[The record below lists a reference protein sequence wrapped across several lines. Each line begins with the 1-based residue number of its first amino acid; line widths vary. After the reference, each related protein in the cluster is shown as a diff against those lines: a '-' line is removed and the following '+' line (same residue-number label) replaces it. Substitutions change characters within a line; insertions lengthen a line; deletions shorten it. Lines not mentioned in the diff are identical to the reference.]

1 MLFST
6 RTIEKPH
13 LSTKSGIFDADAPS
27 GVRTDL
33 VLYGKSVESIIV
45 NGKKLTGGLDYSTSG
60 SQIMLNESWLK
71 TLTNGNYTLTYTF
84 SDGNT
89 DTFAL
94 TVKNVKSSHTHSY
107 TAKVTKEA
115 TCTTDGKRIYTCTC
129 GDKYTET
136 IPATGHSE
144 SAWIIDKAA
153 TATENGSKHTEC
165 TTCGKVIKTEVI
177 PATGEVSDKKETV
190 IFTGSAKTSGWG
202 QAITLSTTKEGGS
215 FDSSVI
221 EKDGYWHIAVYNT
234 TAEQIADLEA
244 AEGVLSTQ
252 MISIDENDVFR
263 ITLKNPDEV
272 YEFASRYL
280 SETTEYSYHTELL
293 SYLGIS
299 QSESIKS
306 LIMGIAAALLLI
318 IAVGAISLIYNAF
331 AISVSER
338 TKELGLLS
346 SIGATQKDIRTIVY
360 SEALLLGT
368 VAIPIGI
375 VLGLLT
381 SWALL
386 DIFGA
391 YMGKVLYV
399 NIGMRLHINGWL
411 LMITAIFGY
420 LLVLLSAG
428 VPARAASK
436 ISIIGNLKGEKGVMK
451 VKCSN
456 FTSSAENLLAKR
468 TIKREKK
475 AFRAITFSLAISIF
489 LFVSANAFSLYMLSF
504 VEAERKNIGYDLR
517 MNYSMEFGTKEF
529 DELYSFVKSQ
539 DGIDEV
545 GWFAESPSH
554 FHSVLLDSEWI
565 TDSYRGSD
573 WATLKESSELYKA
586 PFYIFI
592 ISNERYSE
600 FLSQNGL
607 KNDNSVYASAFYDEI
622 DEDSKST
629 SFPILKDGS
638 YHADVRYMSEA
649 ASERLSQDI
658 NANPNDRFDY
668 ENYYDTFFS
677 VNFTVGNY
685 DFPLEFRPNYGGI
698 SILIPESRMPEFNAE
713 ITSKEIMIQSPNYAN
728 IQKNTTDYL
737 TSVGLAED
745 VSIFSSAES
754 YESQR
759 NFAAMIKLFSTSFLI
774 LLTVISCA
782 NVFNVITT
790 RLNMRKRE
798 FAVLRSVGMT
808 VNKLFAMLCIENLRN
823 GLLAI
828 LIGGISSLPLCYL
841 IYKSIVVGAV
851 IDFVFP
857 LGAFVI
863 SSLAMFLIMF
873 LTSLYGL
880 WKIKNG
886 DIIADVRNDFV

>member
-1 MLFST
+1 MGVCIKLAT
-6 RTIEKPH
+6 RSLRKN
-13 LSTKSGIFDADAPS
+13 KG
-27 GVRTDL
+27 RTL
-33 VLYGKSVESIIV
+33 
-45 NGKKLTGGLDYSTSG
+45 
-60 SQIMLNESWLK
+60 
-71 TLTNGNYTLTYTF
+71 
-84 SDGNT
+84 
-89 DTFAL
+89 
-94 TVKNVKSSHTHSY
+94 
-107 TAKVTKEA
+107 
-115 TCTTDGKRIYTCTC
+115 
-129 GDKYTET
+129 
-136 IPATGHSE
+136 
-144 SAWIIDKAA
+144 
-153 TATENGSKHTEC
+153 
-165 TTCGKVIKTEVI
+165 
-177 PATGEVSDKKETV
+177 
-190 IFTGSAKTSGWG
+190 
-202 QAITLSTTKEGGS
+202 ITLMGIVLSVLMVCTVLTLLNS
-215 FDSSVI
+215 MLDSAIDSII

-263 ITLKNPDEV
+263 ITLKNPGEV

-411 LMITAIFGY
+411 LMMTAIFGY

-790 RLNMRKRE
+790 SLNMRKRE

-823 GLLAI
+823 QYHCGKLSDMSSGLCTFSNDCICTAAFHTFCK
-828 LIGGISSLPLCYL
+828 CYGCNDRDNFD
-841 IYKSIVVGAV
+841 SGCFPVCH
-851 IDFVFP
+851 VF
-857 LGAFVI
+857 LRASG
-863 SSLAMFLIMF
+863 SC
-873 LTSLYGL
+873 G
-880 WKIKNG
+880 
-886 DIIADVRNDFV
+886 NDFDAFLHDNLSNFF

>member
-1 MLFST
+1 MGVCIKLAT
-6 RTIEKPH
+6 RSLRKNKGRTLITLMGIV
-13 LSTKSGIFDADAPS
+13 LS
-27 GVRTDL
+27 
-33 VLYGKSVESIIV
+33 VLMV
-45 NGKKLTGGLDYSTSG
+45 
-60 SQIMLNESWLK
+60 
-71 TLTNGNYTLTYTF
+71 
-84 SDGNT
+84 
-89 DTFAL
+89 
-94 TVKNVKSSHTHSY
+94 
-107 TAKVTKEA
+107 
-115 TCTTDGKRIYTCTC
+115 CT
-129 GDKYTET
+129 
-136 IPATGHSE
+136 
-144 SAWIIDKAA
+144 
-153 TATENGSKHTEC
+153 
-165 TTCGKVIKTEVI
+165 
-177 PATGEVSDKKETV
+177 
-190 IFTGSAKTSGWG
+190 IFTLLNSMLDSA
-202 QAITLSTTKEGGS
+202 I
-215 FDSSVI
+215 DSII
-221 EKDGYWHIAVYNT
+221 EKDGNWHIAVYNT

-411 LMITAIFGY
+411 L
-420 LLVLLSAG
+420 
-428 VPARAASK
+428 
-436 ISIIGNLKGEKGVMK
+436 
-451 VKCSN
+451 
-456 FTSSAENLLAKR
+456 
-468 TIKREKK
+468 
-475 AFRAITFSLAISIF
+475 
-489 LFVSANAFSLYMLSF
+489 
-504 VEAERKNIGYDLR
+504 
-517 MNYSMEFGTKEF
+517 
-529 DELYSFVKSQ
+529 
-539 DGIDEV
+539 
-545 GWFAESPSH
+545 
-554 FHSVLLDSEWI
+554 
-565 TDSYRGSD
+565 
-573 WATLKESSELYKA
+573 
-586 PFYIFI
+586 
-592 ISNERYSE
+592 
-600 FLSQNGL
+600 
-607 KNDNSVYASAFYDEI
+607 
-622 DEDSKST
+622 
-629 SFPILKDGS
+629 ILKDGS

-790 RLNMRKRE
+790 SLNMRKRE

>member
-1 MLFST
+1 MKDS
-6 RTIEKPH
+6 RHI
-13 LSTKSGIFDADAPS
+13 IW
-27 GVRTDL
+27 TD
-33 VLYGKSVESIIV
+33 Y
-45 NGKKLTGGLDYSTSG
+45 LDYDD
-60 SQIMLNESWLK
+60 W
-71 TLTNGNYTLTYTF
+71 
-84 SDGNT
+84 
-89 DTFAL
+89 
-94 TVKNVKSSHTHSY
+94 
-107 TAKVTKEA
+107 KE
-115 TCTTDGKRIYTCTC
+115 
-129 GDKYTET
+129 
-136 IPATGHSE
+136 
-144 SAWIIDKAA
+144 
-153 TATENGSKHTEC
+153 
-165 TTCGKVIKTEVI
+165 
-177 PATGEVSDKKETV
+177 
-190 IFTGSAKTSGWG
+190 
-202 QAITLSTTKEGGS
+202 
-215 FDSSVI
+215 
-221 EKDGYWHIAVYNT
+221 
-234 TAEQIADLEA
+234 DLEA
-244 AEGVLSTQ
+244 QYPELSANERMNLMYEINGTYFQDEKTNLDIQLSRPILVVGDLGLWHGRRMGYKEIESGNISDCLYTERDIDNATWFVDKNGDFRCEAIHHDGTNHYLYRAYKDGV
-252 MISIDENDVFR
+252 
-263 ITLKNPDEV
+263 
-272 YEFASRYL
+272 
-280 SETTEYSYHTELL
+280 SETQIDNLKE
-293 SYLGIS
+293 
-299 QSESIKS
+299 K
-306 LIMGIAAALLLI
+306 
-318 IAVGAISLIYNAF
+318 IY
-331 AISVSER
+331 R
-338 TKELGLLS
+338 G
-346 SIGATQKDIRTIVY
+346 
-360 SEALLLGT
+360 
-368 VAIPIGI
+368 
-375 VLGLLT
+375 
-381 SWALL
+381 
-386 DIFGA
+386 
-391 YMGKVLYV
+391 
-399 NIGMRLHINGWL
+399 
-411 LMITAIFGY
+411 MITAIFGY

-790 RLNMRKRE
+790 SLNMRKRE

>member
-1 MLFST
+1 MGVCIKLAT
-6 RTIEKPH
+6 RSLRKNKGRTLITLMGIV
-13 LSTKSGIFDADAPS
+13 LS
-27 GVRTDL
+27 
-33 VLYGKSVESIIV
+33 VLMV
-45 NGKKLTGGLDYSTSG
+45 
-60 SQIMLNESWLK
+60 
-71 TLTNGNYTLTYTF
+71 
-84 SDGNT
+84 
-89 DTFAL
+89 
-94 TVKNVKSSHTHSY
+94 
-107 TAKVTKEA
+107 
-115 TCTTDGKRIYTCTC
+115 CT
-129 GDKYTET
+129 
-136 IPATGHSE
+136 
-144 SAWIIDKAA
+144 
-153 TATENGSKHTEC
+153 
-165 TTCGKVIKTEVI
+165 
-177 PATGEVSDKKETV
+177 
-190 IFTGSAKTSGWG
+190 IFTLLNSMLDSA
-202 QAITLSTTKEGGS
+202 I
-215 FDSSVI
+215 DSII
-221 EKDGYWHIAVYNT
+221 EKDGNWHIAVYNT

-263 ITLKNPDEV
+263 ITIKNPDEV

-293 SYLGIS
+293 SYLVIS

-790 RLNMRKRE
+790 SLNMRKRE

>member
-1 MLFST
+1 MGVCIKLAT
-6 RTIEKPH
+6 RSLRKNKGRTLITLMGIV
-13 LSTKSGIFDADAPS
+13 LS
-27 GVRTDL
+27 
-33 VLYGKSVESIIV
+33 VLMV
-45 NGKKLTGGLDYSTSG
+45 
-60 SQIMLNESWLK
+60 
-71 TLTNGNYTLTYTF
+71 
-84 SDGNT
+84 
-89 DTFAL
+89 
-94 TVKNVKSSHTHSY
+94 
-107 TAKVTKEA
+107 
-115 TCTTDGKRIYTCTC
+115 CT
-129 GDKYTET
+129 
-136 IPATGHSE
+136 
-144 SAWIIDKAA
+144 
-153 TATENGSKHTEC
+153 
-165 TTCGKVIKTEVI
+165 
-177 PATGEVSDKKETV
+177 
-190 IFTGSAKTSGWG
+190 IFTLLNSMLDSA
-202 QAITLSTTKEGGS
+202 I
-215 FDSSVI
+215 DSII
-221 EKDGYWHIAVYNT
+221 EKDGNWHIAVYNT

-263 ITLKNPDEV
+263 ITLKNPGEV

-436 ISIIGNLKGEKGVMK
+436 ISIIGN
-451 VKCSN
+451 
-456 FTSSAENLLAKR
+456 
-468 TIKREKK
+468 
-475 AFRAITFSLAISIF
+475 
-489 LFVSANAFSLYMLSF
+489 
-504 VEAERKNIGYDLR
+504 
-517 MNYSMEFGTKEF
+517 
-529 DELYSFVKSQ
+529 
-539 DGIDEV
+539 
-545 GWFAESPSH
+545 
-554 FHSVLLDSEWI
+554 
-565 TDSYRGSD
+565 
-573 WATLKESSELYKA
+573 
-586 PFYIFI
+586 
-592 ISNERYSE
+592 
-600 FLSQNGL
+600 
-607 KNDNSVYASAFYDEI
+607 
-622 DEDSKST
+622 
-629 SFPILKDGS
+629 
-638 YHADVRYMSEA
+638 
-649 ASERLSQDI
+649 
-658 NANPNDRFDY
+658 DRFDY

-790 RLNMRKRE
+790 SLNMRKRE